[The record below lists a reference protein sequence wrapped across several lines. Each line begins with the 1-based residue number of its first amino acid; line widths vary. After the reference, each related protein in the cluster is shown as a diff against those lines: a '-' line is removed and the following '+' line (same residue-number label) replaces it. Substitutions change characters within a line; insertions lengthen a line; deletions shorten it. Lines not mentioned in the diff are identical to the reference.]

1 MSVREKG
8 SVKAQGPGTH
18 TGARARP
25 FQSHPRWGH
34 GEKGS
39 QLPHLPAWPQFHTIR
54 VPLGAASV
62 RDSISAGIANSLRRH
77 GRHHSDFSAGV
88 RKPRAH
94 SGWLGVSPLVLS
106 QGDLAQ
112 EDTLLFKFFQIFFRQ
127 ACLRAEE
134 GHPDP
139 GWPQGS
145 TVSS

>member
-1 MSVREKG
+1 M
-8 SVKAQGPGTH
+8 KAQGPGTH

-112 EDTLLFKFFQIFFRQ
+112 EDTLLLKFFQIFSDR
-127 ACLRAEE
+127 
-134 GHPDP
+134 P
-139 GWPQGS
+139 
-145 TVSS
+145 V